1 VSKKLLITGASGFLG
16 RYLCDQGLGQGFEVH
31 AVGHS
36 REVPN
41 FRPANC
47 RPLGDPLAVQQGS
60 DIEALRRPTIKAYRL
75 DLCNPLA
82 VSQLFA
88 QVKPDAVI
96 HAAAMAHPA
105 ACEQNAESSYQA
117 NVLATQYVAKWAAKR
132 QAQLVFVSSEQVFSG
147 TALVY
152 RASDATNPI
161 NVYGRHKA
169 QAERFV
175 QALHPQAVIAR
186 LPLLYSFDTSDTGF
200 AQAMMRA
207 FKHGKAV
214 QAFTDEIRPPAHVD
228 DVANALV
235 KLVALNK
242 SVAFKSIV
250 HLGGP
255 EPLTRYE
262 MALQL
267 AQRCAVIQSVSS
279 ASLTGLIKPLLQSAL
294 TTGGA
299 RPARLWLDSTANWAQ
314 LGIQPRTWGQSL
326 AVLTQPDSSVKATR

>member
-16 RYLCDQGLGQGFEVH
+16 RYLCDHGISQGFEVH

-36 REVPN
+36 REVLN
-41 FRPANC
+41 SRTKVKSYN
-47 RPLGDPLAVQQGS
+47 VN
-60 DIEALRRPTIKAYRL
+60 
-75 DLCNPLA
+75 LCNPLA
-82 VSQLFA
+82 VNQLFV

-105 ACEQNAESSYQA
+105 ICEQNAEGSYQA
-117 NVLATQYVAKWAAKR
+117 NVLATHYVTKGAAKR
-132 QAQLVFVSSEQVFSG
+132 QTHLVFVSSEQVFSG
-147 TALVY
+147 TALVC

-175 QALHPQAVIAR
+175 LALHPQAVIAR
-186 LPLLYSFDTSDTGF
+186 LPLLYSFDTADTGF
-200 AQAMMRA
+200 AQAMVQA
-207 FKHGKAV
+207 FKQGKAV

-279 ASLTGLIKPLLQSAL
+279 ASLTGLTKPLLQSAL
-294 TTGGA
+294 TTSGA
-299 RPARLWLDSTANWAQ
+299 RPARLWLESTDTWTQ
-314 LGIQPRTWGQSL
+314 LGIRPRTWGQSL

>member
-16 RYLCDQGLGQGFEVH
+16 RYLCDHGISQGFEVH

-41 FRPANC
+41 SRTKVKSYSVN
-47 RPLGDPLAVQQGS
+47 LW
-60 DIEALRRPTIKAYRL
+60 
-75 DLCNPLA
+75 NPLA

-105 ACEQNAESSYQA
+105 VCEQNAEASYQA
-117 NVLATQYVAKWAAKR
+117 NVLATHYVTKWAAKR
-132 QAQLVFVSSEQVFSG
+132 QTHLVFVSSEQVFSG

-169 QAERFV
+169 QAERLV

-186 LPLLYSFDTSDTGF
+186 LPLLYSFDTADTGF
-200 AQAMMRA
+200 AQAMIQA
-207 FKHGKAV
+207 FQQGKAV

-279 ASLTGLIKPLLQSAL
+279 ASLTGSIKPLLQSAL

-299 RPARLWLDSTANWAQ
+299 RPARLWLESTVTWAQ